1 MAGEGLLFRL
11 TATGSTE
18 DDVARAL
25 EDGPPAG
32 LEDLPLTAWYAVRF
46 DMTRFG
52 VLVAFRDREGQ
63 EAHVGDRVA
72 AWLRDDLAPLLG
84 APPEVEGFD
93 VLAAA
98 GAATAR

>member
-1 MAGEGLLFRL
+1 MADEGLLFRL

-25 EDGPPAG
+25 EDGPPVG
-32 LEDLPLTAWYAVRF
+32 LADLPLTAWYAVRF

-52 VLVAFRDREGQ
+52 VLVAFRDRDGQ

-72 AWLRDDLAPLLG
+72 SWLRDDLAPLLG

-93 VLAAA
+93 VLTATGAPAA
-98 GAATAR
+98 R